1 MELLNQFNIKM
12 RLLLNGIVIGV
23 GLVFLLI
30 MLMIDLNKMGDL
42 GQGLKDLEHMATNV
56 LTLRRNEK
64 DFIARNDLKYA
75 ERHAKNHELTQTDG
89 RNLSSFFEEQGLDNS
104 SISTFLGYVKSYSD
118 EFNKLVSLQ
127 QEIGLHPKDGLYGEL
142 RSAVHGVEDI
152 LKLNSNYKLLA
163 DMLQLR
169 RNEKDFMLR
178 LDIKYL
184 GQFNDN
190 IDKFKNNVRS
200 SGLDAGTINQLD
212 SAIAIYQT
220 RFNSLVKKQ
229 QEIGL
234 SAEEGVKG
242 KMRGIIHQ
250 TEESLAAMHKE
261 GGEGLADAKQSAI
274 VLGVSVFI
282 VVMVIISALVFLT
295 ARSIL
300 KPLDE
305 MGEVVSQVRRD
316 DDLTLRVA
324 IRGNDE
330 IAEMGNFVNAL
341 LDAFQELIKNVN
353 NALITLNQATSN
365 LTDNVASTSEGM
377 RQQQLESDMV
387 ATASTEMQES
397 IAEVASNT
405 QMVAEKAESTSDDV
419 TKRRED
425 VDETVIQIS
434 GLSDRINSVTEI
446 VAQLETDSQNIG
458 SVLDVIRG
466 IAEQTNLLALNAA
479 IEAARAGEQGRG
491 FAVVADEVR
500 NLAMRTQES
509 TQEIE
514 TIITTLQSRT
524 SDIVNEMEQCRDEGV
539 KSAEHVARAGESL
552 AQITLDIASIMDM
565 TSQVA
570 FAVKEQNTVATE
582 VNKNVVRI
590 SDIATE
596 ASANAEKNAKE
607 SAAVQE
613 QANILHQVT
622 SRFKA

>member
-1 MELLNQFNIKM
+1 M
-12 RLLLNGIVIGV
+12 LNGIVIGL
-23 GLVFLLI
+23 GLVLLLI
-30 MLMIDLNKMGDL
+30 LLMIDMNKLGDL
-42 GQGLKDLEHMATNV
+42 GQGLQDLEHLGGDV
-56 LTLRRNEK
+56 LMLRRHEK
-64 DFIARNDLKYA
+64 DFIARSDMKYA
-75 ERHAKNHELTQTDG
+75 ERHSEYHETTQANG
-89 RNLSSFFEEQGLDNS
+89 RKLKEFFDDNGLDSS
-104 SISTFLGYVKSYSD
+104 SISTFLTYVRNYSV
-118 EFNKLVSLQ
+118 EFNKLVALQ

-142 RSAVHGVEDI
+142 RSAVHGVEEV
-152 LKLNSNYKLLA
+152 LKANSNFKLLA

-178 LDIKYL
+178 LDMKYL
-184 GQFNDN
+184 TQFNDN
-190 IDKFKNNVRS
+190 IAAFKNNVQF
-200 SGLDAGTINQLD
+200 SGLDASSVNQLM
-212 SAIAIYQT
+212 SAIDIYQT
-220 RFNSLVKKQ
+220 QFNNLVSKQ

-234 SAEEGVKG
+234 TANDGVKG
-242 KMRGIIHQ
+242 TMRGIIHQ
-250 TEESLAAMHKE
+250 TEESLDAMNKE
-261 GGEGLADAKQSAI
+261 GNAGLASAKQSAI
-274 VLGVSVFI
+274 VIAVTVFLT
-282 VVMVIISALVFLT
+282 VVAIISILVFLT
-295 ARSIL
+295 AKSIL
-300 KPLDE
+300 TPLSE
-305 MGEVVSQVRRD
+305 IGEVVSKVRKN
-316 DDLTLRVA
+316 DDLTLRVK

-330 IAEMGNFVNAL
+330 IADMGHFVNAL
-341 LDAFQELIKNVN
+341 LDAFQDLIKNVN
-353 NALITLNQATSN
+353 TALVTLNTATSN
-365 LTDNVASTSEGM
+365 LTENVANTSEGM

-397 IAEVASNT
+397 IAAVASNT
-405 QMVAEKAESTSDDV
+405 QLVAEKAESTSEDV

-425 VDETVIQIS
+425 VDQTVIQIS

-446 VAQLETDSQNIG
+446 VAQLEADSQTIG

-524 SDIVNEMEQCRDEGV
+524 SDIVTEMEQCRDEGT

-552 AQITLDIASIMDM
+552 AQITLDISSIMDM

-570 FAVKEQNTVATE
+570 FAVKEQNTVASE
-582 VNKNVVRI
+582 VNQNVVRI
-590 SDIATE
+590 SDIASE
-596 ASANAEKNAKE
+596 ASVNAEKNAKE